1 MVVMT
6 RNDDNRTWGA
16 ADGTNELSCPDNP
29 IKYLHLPSHDM
40 DKEKQTINEKLQCL
54 RQLPISCQIV
64 GSPSKPAL
72 ISPEALRKEH

>member
-6 RNDDNRTWGA
+6 RNDDNGTWGA

-40 DKEKQTINEKLQCL
+40 DKEKQTINEKLKCL
-54 RQLPISCQIV
+54 R
-64 GSPSKPAL
+64 
-72 ISPEALRKEH
+72 